1 MKLNGLTANL
11 SRLVPFGLA
20 LAMIAAPMSA
30 QEHASVQANSAPP
43 AHYAV
48 IDLGTLGGTF
58 SLAYAIND
66 GGQVDGF
73 STLPGDTVEHSFLL
87 KNGMMTDL
95 GTLGGPNSESFA
107 NLNNVPQVA
116 GSAET
121 SILDPNGEDFC
132 SFGTHLICLGF
143 VWQNGIMTPLDTLGG
158 SNSQAAAINN
168 RSQLAGYAENGIP
181 DPSCPAP
188 QVSQFRPVTW
198 LAGHIQALS
207 LSPGDSEGA
216 AFWINNKGE
225 VVGASG
231 SCAPYDPRYALPLQP
246 RHALLW
252 RQGERPIDLGTLG
265 GQLENAGFAINDQD
279 QIVGASDLPGD
290 MYQHAFLWQQGV
302 MTDLG
307 TLPGDVVSAAVA
319 INSKGQVTGVSVDPS
334 GQNLRAFLWQNG
346 AMYDLNGLIAGQSP
360 LYLLHG
366 FGINSAGEIVGLG
379 VNTSSGEVHGFLA
392 IPISFGGGAGS
403 ASSPAQGGNS
413 GGARFALPE
422 NVRKRLQQSL
432 RSVRF
437 GYQLPDPCLL
447 KDTKLLSGCKTN

>member
-1 MKLNGLTANL
+1 M
-11 SRLVPFGLA
+11 F
-20 LAMIAAPMSA
+20 AAPMSA
-30 QEHASVQANSAPP
+30 QQHASVQTTPRHP
-43 AHYAV
+43 TRYTV

-58 SLAYAIND
+58 SLAYSIND
-66 GGQVDGF
+66 RGQVDGF
-73 STLPGDTVEHSFLL
+73 STLPGDNVEHSFLF
-87 KNGMMTDL
+87 KNGIMSDL

-121 SILDPNGEDFC
+121 SIPDPNGEDFC

-158 SNSQAAAINN
+158 SNSQAAAINS
-168 RSQLAGYAENGIP
+168 RGQVAGYAENGIP

-188 QVSQFRPVTW
+188 QVSQFRPVIW
-198 LAGHIQALS
+198 SAGHIQALP

-225 VVGASG
+225 IVGASG

-252 RQGERPIDLGTLG
+252 RQGERPINLGSLG
-265 GQLENAGFAINDQD
+265 GKLENAGFAINDQD
-279 QIVGASDLPGD
+279 QIVGASDLAGD
-290 MYQHAFLWQQGV
+290 MYQHAFLWQKGV

-319 INSKGQVTGVSVDPS
+319 INNKGQVTGVSVDPS
-334 GQNLRAFLWQNG
+334 GQYLRAFLWQNG
-346 AMYDLNGLIAGQSP
+346 AMYDLNSLIAGQSP

-366 FGINSAGEIVGLG
+366 FGINSSGEIVG
-379 VNTSSGEVHGFLA
+379 
-392 IPISFGGGAGS
+392 FGG
-403 ASSPAQGGNS
+403 N
-413 GGARFALPE
+413 
-422 NVRKRLQQSL
+422 
-432 RSVRF
+432 
-437 GYQLPDPCLL
+437 
-447 KDTKLLSGCKTN
+447 